1 MQRNFKKTMKTRP
14 ILFLMMALMMAAC
27 TDHDK
32 HGSLTLF
39 ALHEVDGTPLFM
51 DDLRYT
57 NEAGNPYL
65 VNEVQWF
72 ISNLEL
78 EDYNGNRIKL
88 AETWYIDTNI
98 PESLTLRV
106 SEVPAASYRIMRFTF
121 GLNDAINLSGTF
133 SNPPESN
140 MFWPD
145 ELGGGYHYM
154 KLNGKYQN
162 ADNLLT
168 PLAIHLGRGQNEEHT
183 EFYDNSFTVELPI
196 DLAVYDGRDYPLGL
210 VMNINQWF
218 REPVVYDFNTYGSA
232 IMQNQQAQQT
242 LKTNG
247 NNVFNAKNPEDMKSP
262 LKTTVELLQKA
273 APKPHFMTWEN
284 FKNTIESIKERI

>member
-1 MQRNFKKTMKTRP
+1 
-14 ILFLMMALMMAAC
+14 MMTLLTTAC
-27 TDHDK
+27 TDRDK
-32 HGSLTLF
+32 HGSLTLCVS
-39 ALHEVDGTPLFM
+39 HEVDGMPLVI

-65 VNEVQWF
+65 INEVQWF

-78 EDYNGNRIKL
+78 EDCDGNCVML

-98 PESLTLRV
+98 PETQTLRV
-106 SEVPAASYRIMRFTF
+106 SEVPTASYRTMRFTF

-162 ADNLLT
+162 ADNLLA
-168 PLAIHLGRGQNEEHT
+168 PLAIHLGRGQNAELT

-196 DLAVYDGRDYPLGL
+196 ELDIYNGQDDSIGL

-218 REPVVYDFNTYGSA
+218 RDPHTYDFNVFGSA
-232 IMQNQQAQQT
+232 IMQNQEAQQT
-242 LKTNG
+242 LKENG
-247 NNVFNAKNPEDMKSP
+247 NNVFRILPGNHMESL
-262 LKTTVELLQKA
+262 LKTGTEFIKKA

-284 FKNTIESIKERI
+284 FKNTIESIKERL

>member
-1 MQRNFKKTMKTRP
+1 MMKTRTY
-14 ILFLMMALMMAAC
+14 IWLLLTLLLTSC
-27 TDHDK
+27 TDRDK
-32 HGSLTLF
+32 HGDLTLF
-39 ALHEVDGTPLFM
+39 VSHEVDGTSLVM

-72 ISNLEL
+72 LSNLEL
-78 EDYNGNRIKL
+78 EDYNGNRIL
-88 AETWYIDTNI
+88 LSATWYIDTNI
-98 PESLTLRV
+98 PETQTLRI

-121 GLNDAINLSGTF
+121 GLNDANNLSGAF

-162 ADNLLT
+162 VDNLLA
-168 PLAIHLGRGQNEEHT
+168 PLAIHLGKGQNAELT

-196 DLAVYDGRDYPLGL
+196 ELDVYHGRDYSLGL
-210 VMNINQWF
+210 VMNLNNWF
-218 REPVVYDFNTYGSA
+218 CTPHVYDFNTYGSA
-232 IMQNQQAQQT
+232 IMQNQEAQT
-242 LKTNG
+242 LLKENG
-247 NNVFNAKNPEDMKSP
+247 NDVFSIIAENQMEKTVKNP
-262 LKTTVELLQKA
+262 VELLQKA
-273 APKPHFMTWEN
+273 APQPHFMTWEN
-284 FKNTIESIKERI
+284 IKKSIKNIKDRL

>member
-1 MQRNFKKTMKTRP
+1 MKTNP
-14 ILFLMMALMMAAC
+14 LLAFILTLVLAATAC
-27 TDHDK
+27 SDPV
-32 HGSLTLF
+32 GSLTLT
-39 ALHEVDGTPLFM
+39 ASHEVDGTPLIT
-51 DDLRYT
+51 DALRYA

-78 EDYNGNRIKL
+78 EDCGGNRVML
-88 AETWYIDTNI
+88 AETWYIDTNL
-98 PESLTLRV
+98 PETQTLRI
-106 SEVPAASYRIMRFTF
+106 SEIPAACYHLMRFTF
-121 GLNDAINLSGTF
+121 GLNDADNLSGRF
-133 SNPPESN
+133 NNPPESN

-162 ADNLLT
+162 ADNLLA
-168 PLAIHLGRGQNEEHT
+168 PLAIHLGRGQNSELT

-196 DLAVYDGRDYPLGL
+196 DLAVYDGQDYPLGL

-218 REPVVYDFNTYGSA
+218 RDPVVYDFNTYGSA
-232 IMQNQQAQQT
+232 IMQNQQAQQA

-247 NNVFNAKNPEDMKSP
+247 NNVFSAKNPEDMKSS

-273 APKPHFMTWEN
+273 APKPHFMRWEN
-284 FKNTIESIKERI
+284 FKNTIESIKERL

>member
-1 MQRNFKKTMKTRP
+1 M
-14 ILFLMMALMMAAC
+14 LLALLMTAC
-27 TDHDK
+27 TDRNT
-32 HGSLTLF
+32 HGAVTLY
-39 ALHEVDGTPLFM
+39 AMHEVDGTPLVF
-51 DDLRYT
+51 DALRYT

-78 EDYNGNRIKL
+78 EDCNGNRILL

-98 PESLTLRV
+98 PETQTLRV
-106 SEVPAASYRIMRFTF
+106 SEVPTASYTIMRFTF
-121 GLNDAINLSGTF
+121 GLNDANNQSGAF

-145 ELGGGYHYM
+145 DLGGGYHYM

-162 ADNLLT
+162 TNNLLA
-168 PLAIHLGRGQNEEHT
+168 PLAIHLGRGQNANLT

-196 DLAVYDGRDYPLGL
+196 ELDVYEGQEYQAGI
-210 VMNINQWF
+210 VMNVNKWF
-218 REPVVYDFNTYGSA
+218 RNPHVYDFNTYGSA
-232 IMQNQQAQQT
+232 IMQNQEAQQ
-242 LKTNG
+242 LLKENGIDVFCIKTN
-247 NNVFNAKNPEDMKSP
+247 NDMKSISEIGRQIM
-262 LKTTVELLQKA
+262 KMA

-284 FKNTIESIKERI
+284 FKKTISEIKENL

>member
-1 MQRNFKKTMKTRP
+1 MIRIKP
-14 ILFLMMALMMAAC
+14 VISLMLVLLMAAC
-27 TDHDK
+27 TDHER
-32 HGSLTLF
+32 HGSLTLSV
-39 ALHEVDGTPLFM
+39 LHEEDGTPLIM
-51 DDLRYT
+51 DVLRYT

-78 EDYNGNRIKL
+78 EDYDGNRVML

-98 PESLTLRV
+98 PETQTLRV
-106 SEVPAASYRIMRFTF
+106 SEVPTHCYQYLRFTF
-121 GLNDAINLSGTF
+121 GLNDDDNRSGAF

-162 ADNLLT
+162 ADSLLV
-168 PLAIHLGRGQNEEHT
+168 PLAIHLGRGQNASLT

-196 DLAVYDGRDYPLGL
+196 DLEVYAGRDYSIGI
-210 VMNINQWF
+210 VMNINKWF
-218 REPVVYDFNTYGSA
+218 RSPHVYDFNAFGSA
-232 IMQNQQAQQT
+232 IMQNQQAQQL
-242 LKTNG
+242 LKENG
-247 NNVFNAKNPEDMKSP
+247 ADVFTAKNTEDMLSIAEISK
-262 LKTTVELLQKA
+262 EILQKA

-284 FKNTIESIKERI
+284 FKNTISNLKNRDRS

>member
-1 MQRNFKKTMKTRP
+1 MRTKP
-14 ILFLMMALMMAAC
+14 FLAIVLALVFATTAC
-27 TDHDK
+27 SDSV
-32 HGSLTLF
+32 GSVTII
-39 ALHEVDGTPLFM
+39 ASHEVDGTPLVV

-57 NEAGNPYL
+57 NEAGNLYL
-65 VNEVQWF
+65 VNEVQWI

-78 EDYNGNRIKL
+78 EDCGGNRVLL
-88 AETWYIDTNI
+88 ADAWYIDTNL
-98 PESLTLRV
+98 PETQTLRV
-106 SEVPAASYRIMRFTF
+106 SKIPAASYTTLRFTF
-121 GLNDAINLSGTF
+121 GLNDADNQSGRF

-162 ADNLLT
+162 ADNLLA
-168 PLAIHLGRGQNEEHT
+168 PLAIHLGRGQNASLT

-196 DLAVYDGRDYPLGL
+196 ELDVYDGRNYPLGL

-218 REPVVYDFNTYGSA
+218 RDPMAYDFNTFGSA
-232 IMQNQQAQQT
+232 IMQNQQAQLT
-242 LKTNG
+242 LKRNG
-247 NNVFNAKNPEDMKSP
+247 HNVFSTKNPEEMKST
-262 LKTTVELLQKA
+262 LETTMELLHKA

-284 FKNTIESIKERI
+284 IKSTFKNIKNPKKQQ